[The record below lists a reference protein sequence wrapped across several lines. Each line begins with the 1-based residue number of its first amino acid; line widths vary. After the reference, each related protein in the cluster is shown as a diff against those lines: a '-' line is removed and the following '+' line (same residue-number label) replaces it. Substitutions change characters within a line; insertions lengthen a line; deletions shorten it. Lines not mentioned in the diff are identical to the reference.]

1 MRARGNALPENEPM
15 PTIYR
20 TPAQTPS
27 TREPI
32 VPPDLR
38 AQLEAAGARARAA
51 SPDDGEEI
59 IEAIRERM
67 LQLRGERRRR
77 RAGKKKEGKA

>member
-1 MRARGNALPENEPM
+1 M

-20 TPAQTPS
+20 TPAQRPS
-27 TREPI
+27 TRTPI

-38 AQLEAAGARARAA
+38 AKLEAAGARAA

-59 IEAIRERM
+59 IEQIRERM
-67 LQLRGERRRR
+67 LQLRRERRLR
-77 RAGKKKEGKA
+77 RAGKKKGGKA